1 MFGALGMN
9 ENVGFLVSTVV
20 IYGSDNRPSFR
31 ISNVVVETF
40 LVGTFYVV
48 TDIMLMVEL
57 GSIFDLET

>member
-40 LVGTFYVV
+40 LVGTFYVL
-48 TDIMLMVEL
+48 T
-57 GSIFDLET
+57 FDALL

>member
-48 TDIMLMVEL
+48 VTDIMNADVLSL
-57 GSIFDLET
+57 SYL